1 MQTVS
6 AEPIT
11 IRFIGFTSKK
21 NRKAPRKGG
30 RGLYLEPKTRT
41 MIDRM
46 ELQVPAEVRDLNLE
60 HPDMIW
66 EFQYTNA
73 HIDRDGIIT
82 TVLDILGGPCR
93 VIKND
98 NIAHCNGTWTIYPAE
113 RGEYDMVEV
122 TLIPQGSNVGQEA
135 VQHIPLKEHGAPTGR
150 TARS

>member
-1 MQTVS
+1 
-6 AEPIT
+6 
-11 IRFIGFTSKK
+11 
-21 NRKAPRKGG
+21 
-30 RGLYLEPKTRT
+30 
-41 MIDRM
+41 
-46 ELQVPAEVRDLNLE
+46 
-60 HPDMIW
+60 MIW